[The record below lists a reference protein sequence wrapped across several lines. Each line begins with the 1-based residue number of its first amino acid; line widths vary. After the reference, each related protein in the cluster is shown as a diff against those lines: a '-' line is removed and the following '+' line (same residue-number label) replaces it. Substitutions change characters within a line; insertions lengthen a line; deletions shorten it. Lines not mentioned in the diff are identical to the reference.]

1 MKKNGEKSLERK
13 NGNNIELEIS
23 KWGKSESGEG
33 LEISLFKL
41 ELIRKTEEDFIIHV
55 KNQNRAVRLAQTSA
69 NS

>member
-13 NGNNIELEIS
+13 NGNNTELEIS